1 MSVVWRNLTRIIT
14 ALLLGITGSSGARG
28 QDPEASAWDQAQ
40 RSNTDDAFQNY
51 LSEFPMGA
59 HSQEAFTRMI
69 RLTELENSPAPDKPA
84 TETKSRRG
92 VGTTY

>member
-1 MSVVWRNLTRIIT
+1 MAVVWRGLTRIIA
-14 ALLLGITGSSGARG
+14 ALLLGVTGSSVIRA

-40 RSNTDDAFQNY
+40 RINTGDAFQNY

-69 RLTELENSPAPDKPA
+69 RLSQLEDSAVSDEPTTVRTN
-84 TETKSRRG
+84 RG
-92 VGTTY
+92 AGSY